1 MSADLHV
8 VPDDYALEWQE
19 CHRLCAS
26 VSAYMLLLE
35 KPGATNYQT
44 ARKAEM
50 KALDLSKSFG
60 LLANIAWERD
70 NND

>member
-1 MSADLHV
+1 MLSV

-26 VSAYMLLLE
+26 VTAYMLLLE

-50 KALDLSKSFG
+50 KAMELGDSFAS
-60 LLANIAWERD
+60 LAKIAEERED
-70 NND
+70 A